1 MDSPGPRFDERQ
13 LDSLDASR
21 RIAGSSVPTVS
32 STSAMQAPPT
42 GSVLAGRVRRFL
54 EACEVDRNLS
64 QLTIRQYEHYLDHF
78 LGWVVR
84 ESPEVQD
91 LPEVTTE
98 VVRLYKLA
106 LARHRNQHTRR
117 PLSRATQT
125 YFLIALRSLLRYW
138 AREGLEVLPPDRI
151 ELGKA
156 GSRSLKFL
164 DPDQLRRLLAAPDV
178 ADPRELR
185 DRALLE
191 LFFSTGLRLAELAAL
206 DRTSINL
213 KTREF
218 GIIGKGRK
226 ARIVFLSD
234 AAAEWLARY
243 LQSRNDHWK
252 PLFIR
257 MKGNLDTRPGGPGM
271 RLSTRS
277 IERLVQ
283 KYVKLAGLGVKA
295 TPHTLRHSFAT
306 DLLSNGADLRAVQE
320 LLGHANLNTTQIYTH
335 VTNPQ
340 LRAAHRRFHSGNR
353 PD

>member
-1 MDSPGPRFDERQ
+1 
-13 LDSLDASR
+13 
-21 RIAGSSVPTVS
+21 VPTVS
-32 STSAMQAPPT
+32 STSNTQAPPV
-42 GSVLAGRVRRFL
+42 GSVLADRVRRFL

-64 QLTIRQYEHYLDHF
+64 PLTIRQYEYYLAYF
-78 LGWVVR
+78 ISWVGR
-84 ESPEVQD
+84 EAPEVRD
-91 LPEVTTE
+91 LSEVGTE
-98 VVRLYKLA
+98 VVRRYKLA
-106 LARHRNQHTRR
+106 LARHLNEHTRR

-125 YFLIALRSLLRYW
+125 YFLVALRSLLRYW
-138 AREGLEVLPPDRI
+138 ARQGLEVLAPDRI

-156 GSRSLKFL
+156 ASRSLKFL

-178 ADPRELR
+178 GLPRGLR

-206 DRTSINL
+206 ERDSINL

-218 GIIGKGRK
+218 GVIGKGRK
-226 ARIVFLSD
+226 ARVVFLSD
-234 AAAEWLARY
+234 AAAEWLSRY
-243 LQSRNDHWK
+243 LQTRNDHWK

-257 MKGNLDTRPGGPGM
+257 MKGKLDTRPGGPGM
-271 RLSTRS
+271 RMSTRS

-340 LRAAHRRFHSGNR
+340 LRAVHRKFHSGNR
-353 PD
+353 E